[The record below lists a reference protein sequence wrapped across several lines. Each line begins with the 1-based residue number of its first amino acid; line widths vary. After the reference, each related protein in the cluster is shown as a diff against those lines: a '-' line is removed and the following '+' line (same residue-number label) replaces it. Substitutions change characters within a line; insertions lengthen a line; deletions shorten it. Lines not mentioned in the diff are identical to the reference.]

1 MDKKIFLICLF
12 LESIIGIIG
21 LGEIII
27 SSNTSNE
34 PAATFVFIVSII
46 LFILAIIVNKIS
58 IIFILKILFKKN
70 K

>member
-46 LFILAIIVNKIS
+46 LFILAIIVNIIS